1 MSMFKALVLVLT
13 TCAQGGGLGE
23 FPADGEVLR
32 AIPQRD
38 QGIPFVYEV
47 FRDDII
53 IVKNRLVKQELPVA
67 LPAGVWLTV
76 EVASYECVVYY
87 TETVEMSFPF
97 PIRTAKKQVQVVFME
112 KVAVGPMCQEDGLTR
127 Y

>member
-1 MSMFKALVLVLT
+1 MFTALALLLT
-13 TCAQGGGLGE
+13 GCTHGGG
-23 FPADGEVLR
+23 FSDAPSDAEVLR

-67 LPAGVWLTV
+67 LPAGLWLTA
-76 EVASYECVVYY
+76 EVGHWECVVYY

-97 PIRTAKKQVQVVFME
+97 QIRAAKKQVQVVFME
-112 KVAVGPMCQEDGLTR
+112 KVAVGPMCQEDGITR